1 MLRVP
6 ADVIIQL
13 ETPGRWVIYNV
24 FSRTCLGADHTVLE
38 LLGDIGDLD
47 YPKLAAKYE
56 GKPFH
61 AWEIGYFSNY
71 AGLVADPTRRLRDV
85 ADWPPAEALDLDS
98 MISRL
103 KDRFLVIDDESAYR
117 ARFAPKTSL
126 VDTDHFGNFHQQLG
140 QELLV
145 VHREFPEEW
154 WLRQKFSDDFSKV
167 LDNLY
172 GTVQARH
179 LESYFQRR
187 IPKGSSVVDMG
198 CGIGVYANM
207 MAEAGATVLGV
218 DPNEKYIKIARQNAV
233 AGTQFEVLDVGRAGA
248 LDTIPSAG
256 ADFVFMSDA
265 LLFYFVPEKP
275 TQVADVQ
282 VLLSDIRRIL
292 RPEGVFISMEPH
304 YIFWLLPWLGEVK
317 HPFTILTEYSSRSFG
332 VTPTMGELIRA
343 YVNSGF
349 VVIGMEELG
358 PDSTFEAVGP
368 RAYHFAQQF
377 PLWQLFELKPLEN
390 RVR

>member
-13 ETPGRWVIYNV
+13 ETPGRWIIYNA
-24 FSRTCLGADHTVLE
+24 FSRTCLGADHAVLE

-47 YPKLAAKYE
+47 YPKLVAKYE
-56 GKPFH
+56 GKPFRV
-61 AWEIGYFSNY
+61 WEIGYFSNY

-145 VHREFPEEW
+145 VHREFPEDW
-154 WLRQKFSDDFSKV
+154 WLRQKFSEDFLQV
-167 LDNLY
+167 RDNLY
-172 GTVQARH
+172 GAVQVRY
-179 LESYFQRR
+179 LESYFPRR
-187 IPKGSSVVDMG
+187 IPKGSSVVDIG
-198 CGIGVYANM
+198 CGIGFYSNM
-207 MAEAGATVLGV
+207 MAQAGATVLGV
-218 DPNEKYIKIARQNAV
+218 DPNEKYVEIARQNAV
-233 AGTQFEVLDVGRAGA
+233 AGTCFEVLDVGRASA
-248 LDTIPSAG
+248 LDPIPSAS

-265 LLFYFVPEKP
+265 LLFYFIPERP

-282 VLLSDIRRIL
+282 VLLSDIHRIL
-292 RPEGVFISMEPH
+292 KPEGVFISMEPD
-304 YIFWLLPWLGEVK
+304 YVFWLLPWLGEAE
-317 HPFTILTEYSSRSFG
+317 HPFTILTEYRNKTFG
-332 VTPTMGELIRA
+332 VTPTISELIQTFA
-343 YVNSGF
+343 KGGF
-349 VVIGMEELG
+349 GVIWMDEI
-358 PDSTFEAVGP
+358 PPKDDFKATDP
-368 RAYHFAQQF
+368 RAYHFAKEF
-377 PLWQLFELKPLEN
+377 PIWQIFELKPL
-390 RVR
+390 